1 MSRLGGGVAAL
12 GGRGGGGMA
21 ARGAR
26 RGPPAAL
33 AALAALAELAGARG
47 AGARRRVSW
56 WWDGRARRSP
66 DPGRFLGWVGDHL
79 DIVDSVMLQCGVGV
93 QADGTLGGAL
103 EAACG
108 PAMRGLRAL
117 GVEVELWL
125 GESDDVEAQRRL
137 FRRAPEAAAA
147 VGALVREHRLAGVNF
162 DVESSEGVTA
172 ADGEAYAAFLGQ
184 MRAAAAGG
192 GARLTVDSAPFSL
205 MMRNVTALAGATD
218 RVLYMHTYM
227 APSLRG
233 WLANLDLAT
242 AQAPPAGGKLA
253 AGLAGFKDART
264 AGWSDTPESARERL
278 CWLMHLDL
286 PEVAMFRI
294 SENDGWPLA
303 HWEEPLQRFAAGE
316 DCAPGP
322 RPEPCPAGWEA
333 TRSPGETQCCSRKR
347 SRGCGEACARAQCAA
362 RPGWAWRPED
372 FKVHPYTCCPA
383 P

>member
-1 MSRLGGGVAAL
+1 
-12 GGRGGGGMA
+12 
-21 ARGAR
+21 
-26 RGPPAAL
+26 
-33 AALAALAELAGARG
+33 
-47 AGARRRVSW
+47 
-56 WWDGRARRSP
+56 
-66 DPGRFLGWVGDHL
+66 VGEHL
-79 DIVDSVMLQCGVGV
+79 DIVDSVMLQCSIGV
-93 QADGTLGGAL
+93 QDDGTIGGAL
-103 EAACG
+103 EPACG
-108 PAMRGLRAL
+108 PAMEGLRAL

-137 FRRAPEAAAA
+137 FQRAPEAAAA
-147 VGALVREHRLAGVNF
+147 VSALVREYHLAGVNF
-162 DVESSEGVTA
+162 DVESSKGVTA

-184 MRAAAAGG
+184 MRGATG

-205 MMRNVTALAGATD
+205 MMRNVTALAAATD

-264 AGWSDTPESARERL
+264 RGWSDTAESARERL
-278 CWLMHLDL
+278 CWLMHLDF

-316 DCAPGP
+316 DCDPGL

-333 TRSPGETQCCSRKR
+333 TRNPGETECCSRKH
-347 SRGCGEACARAQCAA
+347 SQGCGEVCARAQCAA
-362 RPGWAWRPED
+362 YPGWKWRPED
-372 FKVHPYTCCPA
+372 FKVHPYTCCPSA
-383 P
+383 PP

>member
-1 MSRLGGGVAAL
+1 M
-12 GGRGGGGMA
+12 
-21 ARGAR
+21 
-26 RGPPAAL
+26 
-33 AALAALAELAGARG
+33 E
-47 AGARRRVSW
+47 
-56 WWDGRARRSP
+56 
-66 DPGRFLGWVGDHL
+66 
-79 DIVDSVMLQCGVGV
+79 
-93 QADGTLGGAL
+93 
-103 EAACG
+103 
-108 PAMRGLRAL
+108 GLRAL

-125 GESDDVEAQRRL
+125 GESDDVEVQRRL
-137 FRRAPEAAAA
+137 FQRAPEAAAA
-147 VGALVREHRLAGVNF
+147 ISALVREYDLAGVNF
-162 DVESSEGVTA
+162 DVESSKGVTA

-184 MRAAAAGG
+184 MRRAAG

-264 AGWSDTPESARERL
+264 QGWSDTAESAQERL
-278 CWLMHLDL
+278 CWLMHLDM
-286 PEVAMFRI
+286 PEVAVFRI

-316 DCAPGP
+316 DCEPGP

-333 TRSPGETQCCSRKR
+333 TRNPGETECCSRKR

-362 RPGWAWRPED
+362 HPGWKWRPED

-383 P
+383 APP